1 MTMKRLMLI
10 CVIILSLICTGFAF
24 ADNKSSRLDIAF
36 GLFSVTLP
44 EGVTPGPNTGN
55 QLSDFR
61 FETDGDMRLIYA
73 NYAPMEEYESTARRR
88 MDSLVSMVFALSGAD
103 MSHYSETE
111 IAEETL
117 ENGIRLRWQLMRGDA
132 IHALWFEAFDD
143 QFGYNMCIQ
152 CSADTADDEAMLA
165 VMRSFRTDPELEQGL
180 LEVRQ
185 TQLPGGAFVSVEH
198 GLQIQLNEDWEIVPY
213 KEYLQPGTA
222 FMLVL
227 NEGEQMVQ
235 LFSTFPVD
243 ARDARALLDWF
254 LQAKGGSSA
263 GEPYAVTL
271 DGLDG
276 VEALVAEE
284 TPGVCMYN
292 VAFVHEGYGYYGMLM
307 WVPQDDEEAR
317 PFMMEALRTLSVP
330 EN

>member
-1 MTMKRLMLI
+1 MTMKRLMLV

-117 ENGIRLRWQLMRGDA
+117 ENGIRLR
-132 IHALWFEAFDD
+132 
-143 QFGYNMCIQ
+143 
-152 CSADTADDEAMLA
+152 
-165 VMRSFRTDPELEQGL
+165 
-180 LEVRQ
+180 
-185 TQLPGGAFVSVEH
+185 
-198 GLQIQLNEDWEIVPY
+198 
-213 KEYLQPGTA
+213 
-222 FMLVL
+222 
-227 NEGEQMVQ
+227 
-235 LFSTFPVD
+235 
-243 ARDARALLDWF
+243 
-254 LQAKGGSSA
+254 
-263 GEPYAVTL
+263 
-271 DGLDG
+271 
-276 VEALVAEE
+276 
-284 TPGVCMYN
+284 
-292 VAFVHEGYGYYGMLM
+292 
-307 WVPQDDEEAR
+307 
-317 PFMMEALRTLSVP
+317 
-330 EN
+330 

>member
-1 MTMKRLMLI
+1 MKRLMM
-10 CVIILSLICTGFAF
+10 VWVMILFLICTGFAF
-24 ADNKSSRLDIAF
+24 ADNESNRLGIAF

-44 EGVTPGPNTGN
+44 EGVTAGQNTGN
-55 QLSDFR
+55 ALSDFR
-61 FETDGDMRLIYA
+61 FETDGLPSIIA
-73 NYAPMEEYESTARRR
+73 AQYAPLDQYEATASRRL
-88 MDSLVSMVFALSGAD
+88 DSYISYIFAMSGEN
-103 MSHYSETE
+103 YSETE
-111 IAEETL
+111 VQEEAL
-117 ENGIRLRWQLMRGDA
+117 ENGVRLRWQIMRGDDL
-132 IHALWFEAFDD
+132 HALWFEAFDE
-143 QFGYNMCIQ
+143 QFGYNICMWNR
-152 CSADTADDEAMLA
+152 AETADDDVMLS
-165 VMRSFRTDPELEQGL
+165 VMRSFCADPERERDL

-198 GLQIQLNEDWEIVPY
+198 GLRIQLNEDWEIVPY

-243 ARDARALLDWF
+243 AGDTRVLLDWF

-271 DGLDG
+271 DGLGG
-276 VEALVAEE
+276 VEAWVAEE

-307 WVPQDDEEAR
+307 WVPQDDVETR
-317 PFMMEALRTLSVP
+317 PFMMEVLRTLSVP

>member
-1 MTMKRLMLI
+1 MKSILNLI
-10 CVIILSLICTGFAF
+10 LVSTLVFGLFGASAEPSENC
-24 ADNKSSRLDIAF
+24 LDIAF
-36 GLFSVTLP
+36 GLFSVELP
-44 EGVTPGPNTGN
+44 DGAAAGPNTGN

-73 NYAPMEEYESTARRR
+73 NYAPKDEYETTAGKKLE
-88 MDSLVSMVFALSGAD
+88 SLISLVFALSDSD

-117 ENGIRLRWQLMRGDA
+117 DNGVRLRWQLMRGDA

-143 QFGYNMCIQ
+143 LFGYNMCIQ

-165 VMRSFRTDPELEQGL
+165 VMRSFRADPERERDL
-180 LEVRQ
+180 LKVRQ

-198 GLQIQLNEDWEIVPY
+198 GLQMQLSEEWEIVPY

-227 NEGEQMVQ
+227 NEGEQMIQ
-235 LFSTFPVD
+235 MFYTFPVD
-243 ARDARALLDWF
+243 PGDTRALLDWF
-254 LQAKGGSSA
+254 MQAKGGSAA

-271 DGLDG
+271 DELGG
-276 VEALVAEE
+276 VEAWVAEE
-284 TPGVCMYN
+284 TPGVHMYD
-292 VAFVHEGYGYYGMLM
+292 VAFVHEGYGYYGMFM
-307 WVPQDDEEAR
+307 WVPQDDTEAR

-330 EN
+330 EQ

>member
-1 MTMKRLMLI
+1 MKRQMLVWVMILCLI
-10 CVIILSLICTGFAF
+10 CSGFAF
-24 ADNKSSRLDIAF
+24 ADNKNSRLDIAF

-44 EGVTPGPNTGN
+44 EGVAPGPNTGN
-55 QLSDFR
+55 ALSDFR

-73 NYAPMEEYESTARRR
+73 NYAPMDEYESTARRKL
-88 MDSLVSMVFALSGAD
+88 DSLVSMVFALSGGD

-132 IHALWFEAFDD
+132 IHALWFEAFND

-152 CSADTADDEAMLA
+152 SNADTADDEAMLA
-165 VMRSFRTDPELEQGL
+165 VMRSFHADPERERDL

-185 TQLPGGAFVSVEH
+185 TRLPGGTFVSVEH
-198 GLQIQLNEDWEIVPY
+198 GLQIRLTEAWEIVPY

-235 LFSTFPVD
+235 LFCDYPAGPENT
-243 ARDARALLDWF
+243 RALLDWF

-271 DGLDG
+271 DGLGG
-276 VEALVAEE
+276 VEAWVAEE
-284 TPGVCMYN
+284 APGVHMYN

-307 WVPQDDEEAR
+307 WVPQDDAEAR

>member
-1 MTMKRLMLI
+1 MTKRFMLV
-10 CVIILSLICTGFAF
+10 CAIILSLLCAGSAF
-24 ADNKSSRLDIAF
+24 AENESSRLNIAF

-44 EGVTPGPNTGN
+44 EGVTAGPNTGN
-55 QLSDFR
+55 ALSDFR

-73 NYAPMEEYESTARRR
+73 NYAPMDEYESTARRKL
-88 MDSLVSMVFALSGAD
+88 DSLVSMVFALSGGD

-117 ENGIRLRWQLMRGDA
+117 DCGIRLRWQLMRGDA
-132 IHALWFEAFDD
+132 LHALWFEAFDD
-143 QFGYNMCIQ
+143 RSGYNMCIQ
-152 CSADTADDEAMLA
+152 SIADPADDEAMLA
-165 VMRSFRTDPELEQGL
+165 VMRSFRADPERERDL

-198 GLQIQLNEDWEIVPY
+198 GLRIQLNEEWEIVPY

-235 LFSTFPVD
+235 LFCDYPMD
-243 ARDARALLDWF
+243 AGDARALLDWF

>member
-1 MTMKRLMLI
+1 MKRIMLVCVMILCLI
-10 CVIILSLICTGFAF
+10 CAGFAF
-24 ADNKSSRLDIAF
+24 ADNESNRLDIAF

-44 EGVTPGPNTGN
+44 EGVTAGQNTGN
-55 QLSDFR
+55 ALSDFR
-61 FETDGDMRLIYA
+61 FETDGMPSIIA
-73 NYAPMEEYESTARRR
+73 AHYAPLDQYEATVSRRL
-88 MDSLVSMVFALSGAD
+88 DSYISYIFAMSGEN
-103 MSHYSETE
+103 YSETE
-111 IAEETL
+111 VQEEAL
-117 ENGIRLRWQLMRGDA
+117 ENGVRLRWQIMRGDNL
-132 IHALWFEAFDD
+132 HALWFEAFDE
-143 QFGYNMCIQ
+143 QFGYNICMWN
-152 CSADTADDEAMLA
+152 SAETADDDAMLA
-165 VMRSFRTDPELEQGL
+165 VMRSFCADPERERDL

-198 GLQIQLNEDWEIVPY
+198 GLRIQLNEEWEIVPY

-243 ARDARALLDWF
+243 AGNTRALLDWF
-254 LQAKGGSSA
+254 LQAKGESSA

-276 VEALVAEE
+276 VEAWVAEE
-284 TPGVCMYN
+284 IPGVCMYN

-307 WVPQDDEEAR
+307 WVPQDEAEAR
-317 PFMMEALRTLSVP
+317 PFMMEVLRTLSVP

>member
-1 MTMKRLMLI
+1 MKRLML
-10 CVIILSLICTGFAF
+10 VWVMILSLLCTGLAF
-24 ADNKSSRLDIAF
+24 AENEPYRLDIAF
-36 GLFSVTLP
+36 GQFSVILP
-44 EGVTPGPNTGN
+44 EGVTAGPNTGN
-55 QLSDFR
+55 VLSDFR
-61 FETDGDMRLIYA
+61 FETDGDIRLIYA
-73 NYAPMEEYESTARRR
+73 NYAPMDEYESTARRKL
-88 MDSLVSMVFALSGAD
+88 DSLVSMVFALSGGD
-103 MSHYSETE
+103 MSQYSETE

-117 ENGIRLRWQLMRGDA
+117 DSGIRLRWQLMRGDA
-132 IHALWFEAFDD
+132 LHALWFEAFDD
-143 QFGYNMCIQ
+143 QFCYNMCIQ
-152 CSADTADDEAMLA
+152 SIADPADDEAMLA
-165 VMRSFRTDPELEQGL
+165 VMRSFRADPERERDL

-198 GLQIQLNEDWEIVPY
+198 GLRIQLNEDWEIVPY

-235 LFSTFPVD
+235 LFCDYPVD
-243 ARDARALLDWF
+243 AGDARALLDWF
-254 LQAKGGSSA
+254 LQAKGGSSS

-271 DGLDG
+271 DGLG
-276 VEALVAEE
+276 SVEAWVAEE

-307 WVPQDDEEAR
+307 WVPQDDAEAR
-317 PFMMEALRTLSVP
+317 PFMLEALRTLSVP

>member
-1 MTMKRLMLI
+1 MKRRILVWMML
-10 CVIILSLICTGFAF
+10 LSLICPGSAF
-24 ADNKSSRLDIAF
+24 AENGPDRLDIAF

-44 EGVTPGPNTGN
+44 EGVAAGPNTGN

-73 NYAPMEEYESTARRR
+73 NYAPADEYGSTAGRKL
-88 MDSLVSMVFALSGAD
+88 DSLISMMFALSGGD

-117 ENGIRLRWQLMRGDA
+117 DSGIRLRWQLMRGDA

-152 CSADTADDEAMLA
+152 CSAKTADDEAMLA
-165 VMRSFRTDPELEQGL
+165 VMRSFSADPERERDL

-185 TQLPGGAFVSVEH
+185 TRLLGGAFVSVEH
-198 GLQIQLNEDWEIVPY
+198 GLQIRLNEDWEIVPY
-213 KEYLQPGTA
+213 REYLQSGTA

-243 ARDARALLDWF
+243 FGDARALLDWF
-254 LQAKGGSSA
+254 LQTRGGSAA

-271 DGLDG
+271 DGLGG
-276 VEALVAEE
+276 VQAWVAEE
-284 TPGVCMYN
+284 TPGVSMYN

-307 WVPQDDEEAR
+307 WVPQDDTEAR
-317 PFMMEALRTLSVP
+317 PFMMEALRTLSAP
-330 EN
+330 EE